1 MYDFLAQT
9 MLVSPT
15 QMLLNDII
23 KIVKYL
29 EDFGLLIK
37 GVTKIIR
44 NEVKERRVQFL
55 YLILRSSAAAL
66 IESMLDRLTGRGAI
80 RAVHGIVKAAQES
93 LRAVENKV
101 K

>member
-1 MYDFLAQT
+1 
-9 MLVSPT
+9 MLVPPT
-15 QMLLNDII
+15 QMLLKDII
-23 KIVKYL
+23 KIVKYI
-29 EDFGLLIK
+29 EDSGLLIK

-44 NEVKERRVQFL
+44 NEAKEQRVQFL
-55 YLILRSSAAAL
+55 CLILYSSAAAL
-66 IESMLDRLTGRGAI
+66 IESVLGRLTGRGAI